1 MPVGRDA
8 PIAPPPPHVLGDHF
22 PIFPVP
28 YSQLPSLSPRRRGGI
43 GPFTFHCTF
52 HCIFMR
58 LHSRHI
64 RPSPAG
70 QSHRPSIPKRTPAAV
85 VPAGGR
91 DGARPS
97 RRSGGWGGARG
108 GRTRQARPSRR
119 SGGRGGAGRGAG
131 GRDKR
136 VPPGGAAGG
145 ARGGRTDGARGGRT
159 RQARPSRRG
168 EDGSRTSCRRG
179 ACGRHRP
186 FR

>member
-28 YSQLPSLSPRRRGGI
+28 YSKLPSLSPRRRGGI
-43 GPFTFHCTF
+43 GPFTFHC
-52 HCIFMR
+52 IFMR
-58 LHSRHI
+58 FHSRHI

-91 DGARPS
+91 DKRVPPGEAADGAGR
-97 RRSGGWGGARG
+97 GAG
-108 GRTRQARPSRR
+108 GRT
-119 SGGRGGAGRGAG
+119 GRGAG

-136 VPPGGAAGG
+136 VPPGRCAS
-145 ARGGRTDGARGGRT
+145 GRT

-168 EDGSRTSCRRG
+168 GGRGKRRADATERVPPGEAADGSRTSCRRG

>member
-91 DGARPS
+91 DKRVPPGEAADGAGRGA
-97 RRSGGWGGARG
+97 GGRDKRVPPGRCAS

-119 SGGRGGAGRGAG
+119 GGRAGRGAG

-136 VPPGGAAGG
+136 VPPGGAA
-145 ARGGRTDGARGGRT
+145 
-159 RQARPSRRG
+159 
-168 EDGSRTSCRRG
+168 DGSRTSCRRG